1 MDKTFT
7 EVSIPSCRYEEL
19 IAKEERLSIIEGII
33 ASKKDKSYG
42 DYTTLKMILGIE
54 VPDNE

>member
-19 IAKEERLSIIEGII
+19 IAKEERLSIIESII
-33 ASKKDKSYG
+33 ASEKDSYG
-42 DYTTLKMILGIE
+42 DYKVLKKILGIE

>member
-19 IAKEERLSIIEGII
+19 IAKEERLSIIESII
-33 ASKKDKSYG
+33 VSEKDGYG
-42 DYTTLKMILGIE
+42 DYNVLKKILGIE